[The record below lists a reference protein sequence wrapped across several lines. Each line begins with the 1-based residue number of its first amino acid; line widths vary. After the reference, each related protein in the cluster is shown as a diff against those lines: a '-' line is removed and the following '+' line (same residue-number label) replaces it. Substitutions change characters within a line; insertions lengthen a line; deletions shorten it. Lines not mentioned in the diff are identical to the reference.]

1 MVNNARDKL
10 RLVPLYLAVALI
22 PFWVTMIHS
31 IISGMNLFIGKPHN
45 SDEFCYWRVLYS
57 FHECGFDF
65 ASTCGYLNCDARVG
79 PLGEHGLATLFAWGV
94 GPFVLGGVNSHTLFL
109 WNIIVLSFAIGA
121 FFFIVKPNIW
131 VSFWIVLLIAG
142 NGVLCEQWY
151 SHMMEMPCLAVIIL
165 YYAFQLKYEKTG
177 KHLYFIIAALLC
189 AYASYMR
196 ICYII
201 LIVPMLIQV
210 CKNNKKKYNPFPL
223 FMYFAVFLFIRSTQL
238 LFMKSSDSFLSNVSS
253 MGLLEIVKAI
263 ISRFVHGIVNY
274 FSLTNGENI
283 EIGQRYY
290 QLFLLVF
297 LFVIALVKIE
307 NNQWKLTFRLDY
319 FSTAVSLLGLLIMM
333 MALYDIAD
341 WRDVRTTMPYAV
353 GVTIWLIV
361 RCYGGMTSEELLISR
376 YCKIALLFGLSCTTI
391 IFAVPRYRINH
402 PLDRWETRKYE
413 IEWVDMIDNKSAIFC
428 IYNAE
433 ISGDKQFQLYEALPP
448 RVGIQIAKEYS
459 DLISQADKLSYILTS
474 CRIRLDGWEIIAENK
489 DYGFIYCNKKEQMKL
504 YE

>member
-1 MVNNARDKL
+1 M
-10 RLVPLYLAVALI
+10 
-22 PFWVTMIHS
+22 
-31 IISGMNLFIGKPHN
+31 
-45 SDEFCYWRVLYS
+45 
-57 FHECGFDF
+57 
-65 ASTCGYLNCDARVG
+65 
-79 PLGEHGLATLFAWGV
+79 
-94 GPFVLGGVNSHTLFL
+94 
-109 WNIIVLSFAIGA
+109 
-121 FFFIVKPNIW
+121 
-131 VSFWIVLLIAG
+131 
-142 NGVLCEQWY
+142 
-151 SHMMEMPCLAVIIL
+151 
-165 YYAFQLKYEKTG
+165 LKNKI
-177 KHLYFIIAALLC
+177 KKIKIQ
-189 AYASYMR
+189 
-196 ICYII
+196 II
-201 LIVPMLIQV
+201 LILILMLITII
-210 CKNNKKKYNPFPL
+210 NMSATSFAKY
-223 FMYFAVFLFIRSTQL
+223 VFDYT
-238 LFMKSSDSFLSNVSS
+238 
-253 MGLLEIVKAI
+253 IVAA
-263 ISRFVHGIVNY
+263 
-274 FSLTNGENI
+274 E
-283 EIGQRYY
+283 
-290 QLFLLVF
+290 
-297 LFVIALVKIE
+297 VKIE